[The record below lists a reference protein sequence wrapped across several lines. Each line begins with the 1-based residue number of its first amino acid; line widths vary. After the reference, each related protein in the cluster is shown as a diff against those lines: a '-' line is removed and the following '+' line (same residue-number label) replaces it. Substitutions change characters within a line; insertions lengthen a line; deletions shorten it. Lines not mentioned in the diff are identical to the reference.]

1 MTAHLVPP
9 LRAGDLERAAERD
22 AAEQVIAV
30 DAQDQPLGVAGK
42 LAAHQDG
49 QLHRAFSILVFNTQG
64 ELLLQRRAAS
74 KYHFA
79 NYWSNTCC
87 GHPRPGETTPAAAGR
102 RLKEEFGIR
111 VPLSERA
118 EFVYRAEDQAS
129 GLIEHEYLHVFTAF
143 TLRHRAQ
150 IRPRSARGAGCR
162 SRRFGGRC
170 GSIPIGLLP
179 GLSYW
184 SSEYLR
190 LDYCPSFK
198 SALF

>member
-9 LRAGDLERAAERD
+9 LQASDLERAAERD

-87 GHPRPGETTPAAAGR
+87 GHPRPDETTPAAAGR

-129 GLIEHEYLHVFTAF
+129 GLIEHEYLHVFYGVHAEAPRPDPTEIGAWRWMSVAAIRRALRQHPDWF
-143 TLRHRAQ
+143 T
-150 IRPRSARGAGCR
+150 PW
-162 SRRFGGRC
+162 FK
-170 GSIPIGLLP
+170 LLVERI
-179 GLSYW
+179 LTT
-184 SSEYLR
+184 
-190 LDYCPSFK
+190 
-198 SALF
+198 